1 MDMPQLQLVHAG
13 RTDVGIVRSNN
24 QDAYLIDEA
33 TQLYVVCDGVGGRNG
48 GEEASRIACEFIGKR
63 MREYEH
69 ELRLFAE
76 RKGALTRRS
85 IGSILETA
93 ASDASGAIRHHAQA
107 HPELTGMATTVCLLL
122 VAGQHA
128 FVAHVGDSRV
138 YLVRHKTMHLLTE
151 DHSLLNDLRR
161 RGREPD
167 GSQLGAAYQGAL
179 TRALGVLDTARVDLL
194 DLELLAGDR
203 IILCSDGVHGV
214 VGDNAMQAIAPHADP
229 ATAAHMFID
238 SALQNGAPDNAT
250 VVVVDVQQDSDGDRS
265 TRVRRRLE
273 ALQAISMF
281 RYLPYPDL
289 IRVASIAK
297 EVQVPAGAA
306 VFDEGDVGESLFVIL
321 DGHAGVLKS
330 GSQIADLGPGAHFGE
345 MSLIERAPRSAGIVA
360 NSSLEALVIERD
372 AFFSLLREE
381 VTAVKLLWG
390 MVRMLNAR
398 LRKTSDELTLMKT
411 GKA

>member
-1 MDMPQLQLVHAG
+1 MPQLQLVHAG

-76 RKGALTRRS
+76 HKGALTRRS

-93 ASDASGAIRHHAQA
+93 ASDASGAIRNHAQA

-179 TRALGVLDTARVDLL
+179 TRALGVLNTARVDLL

-203 IILCSDGVHGV
+203 IVLCSDGVHGV

>member
-1 MDMPQLQLVHAG
+1 MAQLQLVHAG
-13 RTDVGIVRSNN
+13 RTDVGIVRANN
-24 QDAYLIDEA
+24 EDAYLIDEA
-33 TQLYVVCDGVGGRNG
+33 TQLFVVCDGVGGRSG
-48 GEEASRIACEFIGKR
+48 GEDASRIACEFIGR
-63 MREYEH
+63 RLREYE
-69 ELRLFAE
+69 EQLRLFGE
-76 RKGALTRRS
+76 RKGDLTRRE
-85 IGSILETA
+85 IGALLETA
-93 ASDASGAIRHHAQA
+93 ISDASAAIRKHAQETPA
-107 HPELTGMATTVCLLL
+107 LSGMATTVALLL

-161 RGREPD
+161 RGRDPD
-167 GSQLGAAYQGAL
+167 RSHLGAAYQGAL
-179 TRALGVLDTARVDLL
+179 TRALGVLNTARVDLL

-203 IILCSDGVHGV
+203 IVLCSDGVHGV
-214 VGDNAMQAIAPHADP
+214 VGDNAMQAIAPHGEP
-229 ATAAHMFID
+229 STAAHMFID

-250 VVVVDVQQDSDGDRS
+250 VVVVDIKQDAGADRA

-297 EVQVPAGAA
+297 EQHCETGQVI
-306 VFDEGDVGESLFVIL
+306 FEENDVGESLFVIL
-321 DGHAGVLKS
+321 DGQAGVIKS
-330 GSQIADLGPGAHFGE
+330 GSEIAELGPGAHFGE

-360 NSSLEALVIERD
+360 KSSLDALVIERD

-398 LRKTSDELTLMKT
+398 LRKTSDELTAMKMDQD
-411 GKA
+411 

>member
-1 MDMPQLQLVHAG
+1 MAQLQLVHAG

-48 GEEASRIACEFIGKR
+48 GEEASRIACEFIGTR
-63 MREYEH
+63 MREYEQ
-69 ELRLFAE
+69 ELRLFSE
-76 RKGALTRRS
+76 RKGSLTRRM
-85 IGSILETA
+85 IGSIVENA
-93 ASDASGAIRHHAQA
+93 VSDASGAIRTYSQE
-107 HPELTGMATTVCLLL
+107 HPELSGMATTVCLLL
-122 VAGQHA
+122 VAGQRA

-138 YLVRHKTMHLLTE
+138 YQVRHKTMHLLTE
-151 DHSLLNDLRR
+151 DHSLMNDLRR
-161 RGREPD
+161 RGRDPD

-179 TRALGVLDTARVDLL
+179 TRALGVLNTARVDLL

-203 IILCSDGVHGV
+203 IVLCSDGVHGV

-250 VVVVDVQQDSDGDRS
+250 VVVVDVQEDADGDRS
-265 TRVRRRLE
+265 SRVRRRLE
-273 ALQAISMF
+273 ALQAVSMF

-297 EVQVPAGAA
+297 EVKVAAGTAI
-306 VFDEGDVGESLFVIL
+306 FHEDDVGESLFVIL
-321 DGHAGVLKS
+321 DGRAGVLKR
-330 GSQIADLGPGAHFGE
+330 GSQIAELGLGAHFGE

-360 NSSLEALVIERD
+360 NSQLEALVIERD

-411 GKA
+411 GQA